1 MDNDNPVKELID
13 EQLASDINEI
23 LETVEAGVE
32 SFTTHTK
39 DLNNPHQVTK
49 EQVGLGNVDN
59 TSDLDKPISNAVASA
74 INTLTEN
81 TGLAV
86 QGVMSAIHTHI
97 EENEEQ
103 HRVIKS
109 SVETFKHEINSAI
122 QTLEHEFDSDL
133 ETAKQEIIEVV
144 DGFKVNL
151 DFVASSVETLKAQTQ
166 TNKANAESAI
176 NTLNQSLNGVKSAVQ
191 TLDET
196 VKALNFTDK
205 DVVDIAQADTFV
217 VTDLEGNTKKV
228 SKKDIS
234 SDKPVDITEGDLDN
248 IKEDGLYNVADTVL
262 NKPQDS
268 GNALI
273 GVKNITIGSMSIVIQ
288 AYWLNVSG
296 LKALAG
302 GRMYTRVSPE
312 TSEWTEWK
320 SQGSTELHQIAAL
333 VGTNLANGAV
343 FISDS
348 EESLTDNDN
357 LVIYNPNEELSLK
370 TTSIS
375 AIAMKLGVIE
385 EKTLSKL
392 EDKMYSLIYRK
403 GWEKD
408 FLDEVPN
415 LKNIVPLDRVSVYGK
430 NIAAIPDNLKR
441 GAFLTIYNET
451 TGVYNSAQ
459 IDVGLAQDIAVG
471 KNYTLFYSDDA
482 TLVCIDHSKNIEDSS
497 TYIKTAVN
505 GKGVQWSIQRIP
517 NQDEDEFIIM
527 SGNIEETKL
536 NSFYKYTPKTNTL
549 ELLSSD
555 TGGVYGEE
563 NYPLYI
569 GTFFYLNNAK
579 TIVFATPAQA
589 IVYNTD
595 NMEESYEIRFTTSTG
610 STDTV
615 LSDFVQLD
623 DSTIGALY
631 KDSSNNLR
639 LLTISNNDLVTHK
652 PADGT
657 RYGQAV
663 LAGFTQHS
671 LGMSYIAGEKLVL
684 RKLSD
689 NYFAA
694 HYKTVNAANL
704 QSCDFTVFKW
714 DNNKAPELALM
725 SFKDLVITQG
735 SSGIG
740 FLGYNNFGLMYVTET
755 STGYMTYKTALN
767 KFNV

>member
-49 EQVGLGNVDN
+49 EQVGLGNADN
-59 TSDLDKPISNAVASA
+59 TSDMDKPISNAVASA
-74 INTLTEN
+74 INTLE
-81 TGLAV
+81 AEV
-86 QGVMSAIHTHI
+86 YSAI
-97 EENEEQ
+97 
-103 HRVIKS
+103 
-109 SVETFKHEINSAI
+109 
-122 QTLEHEFDSDL
+122 D
-133 ETAKQEIIEVV
+133 TAKIDIY
-144 DGFKVNL
+144 
-151 DFVASSVETLKAQTQ
+151 
-166 TNKANAESAI
+166 SAI
-176 NTLNQSLNGVKSAVQ
+176 NTLETEVYSAINTLEAEVYSAIDTAKIDIYSAINTLETENENIGVVIGEINKQILGTQSAVQ

-205 DVVDIAQADTFV
+205 EVVDIAQADTFV
-217 VTDLEGNTKKV
+217 VTDLEGNTKRV

-273 GVKNITIGSMSIVIQ
+273 EVKNITIGSMSIVIQ
-288 AYWLNVSG
+288 TYWYNVSG
-296 LKALAG
+296 PKALAG
-302 GRMYTRVSPE
+302 GRMYTGVSPE
-312 TSEWTEWK
+312 TSVWTEWK

-357 LVIYNPNEELSLK
+357 LVIYNSNEELSLK

-375 AIAMKLGVIE
+375 AIATKVGAVE

-415 LKNIVPLDRVSVYGK
+415 LKHIVPLDRVSVYGK
-430 NIAAIPDNLKR
+430 NIAAIPDNLER
-441 GAFLTIYNET
+441 GFYLTIYDET
-451 TGVYNSAQ
+451 TGAYNSAQ
-459 IDVGLAQDIAVG
+459 IDVRLAQDIAVG
-471 KNYTLFYSDDA
+471 KNYTLLYSDDA
-482 TLVCIDHSKNIEDSS
+482 TLVCIDHSKDIKDSN

-505 GKGVQWSIQRIP
+505 GKGQEWSIQRIP

-527 SGNIEETKL
+527 SGNIEQNVL
-536 NSFYKYTPKTNTL
+536 NNLYKYTPKTNTL

-555 TGGVYGEE
+555 TGGAYGGE

-595 NMEESYEIRFTTSTG
+595 NMEENYEIRFTKEDNT
-610 STDTV
+610 TDIV
-615 LSDFVQLD
+615 LSDFIQLD
-623 DSTIGALY
+623 DSTIGALH
-631 KDSSNNLR
+631 KDTSNNLQ
-639 LLTISNNDLVTHK
+639 LLVISDDDLVTHK
-652 PADGT
+652 PTGT
-657 RYGQAV
+657 RWGQAV
-663 LAGFTQHS
+663 LADFNKFPLS
-671 LGMSYIAGEKLVL
+671 MDYIADEKLML

-694 HYKTVNAANL
+694 HYKTANIGNL
-704 QSCDFTVFKW
+704 MSCDFTIFKW
-714 DNNKAPELALM
+714 DNNKAPELTSM

-740 FLGYNNFGLMYVTET
+740 FLGYNNFGLMYVAET